1 MANPVSEIVKGALL
15 LPRGF
20 TMLAKR
26 PKLFWRGALP
36 PLISSILFIVVLVV
50 LVANSA
56 ALASTITPFADDW
69 PAAGAFRAVVAA
81 LLVIAAVILMVVTF
95 SALTLTLGAP
105 IYDSISES
113 LERELG
119 GLPEE
124 PHDPVPAMLVRSA
137 RQALTLIALSVVVAL
152 LTFLSGLIPVAGAVV
167 ATVLASCLG
176 GWLVAIDMVGSV
188 FERRGL
194 LKLADRQ
201 ARLKSRR
208 WRTLGFCAPTFLL
221 LSLPLVAIFAFPVAK
236 AAATLLA
243 RQLLDEG
250 STQAALRGS

>member
-1 MANPVSEIVKGALL
+1 MANPVSEIVKGVLL

-20 TMLAKR
+20 SMLAKR
-26 PKLFWRGALP
+26 PKLFWRGAIP

-50 LVANSA
+50 LVTNSA
-56 ALASTITPFADDW
+56 SLAAALTPFADDW
-69 PAAGAFRAVVAA
+69 SAAGAFRAVVAA
-81 LLVIAAVILMVVTF
+81 LLVVAAVILLVVTF

-124 PHDPVPAMLVRSA
+124 PDDPVSKMLLRSG
-137 RQALTLIALSVVVAL
+137 RQALALIALSVVVAL
-152 LTFLSGLIPVAGAVV
+152 LTFLTGLIPVGGAVL
-167 ATVLASCLG
+167 ATILGSCLG
-176 GWLVAIDMVGSV
+176 GWLIAIDMVGSV

-194 LKLADRQ
+194 MKLADRQ
-201 ARLKSRR
+201 ARLTSHR

-221 LSLPLVAIFAFPVAK
+221 LSVPLVAIFAFPVAK

-243 RQLLDEG
+243 RQLLDEAG
-250 STQAALRGS
+250 DRTAIGG

>member
-1 MANPVSEIVKGALL
+1 MANPVSEIVQGALL

-26 PKLFWRGALP
+26 PKLFWRGAVP
-36 PLISSILFIVVLVV
+36 PLISSILFIVILVV
-50 LVANSA
+50 LVTNSA
-56 ALASTITPFADDW
+56 GLAAAITPFADDW
-69 PAAGAFRAVVAA
+69 SAAGAFRAVVAA
-81 LLVIAAVILMVVTF
+81 LLVVAAVVLLVVTF

-124 PHDPVPAMLVRSA
+124 PYDPVPAMLLRST
-137 RQALTLIALSVVVAL
+137 RQALALVALSVLVAL
-152 LTFLSGLIPVAGAVV
+152 ATFLTGLIPVAGALL
-167 ATVLASCLG
+167 ATVLGSCLG

-194 LKLADRQ
+194 MKLADRQ
-201 ARLKSRR
+201 TQLKSHR

-250 STQAALRGS
+250 STPAAIRS